1 MTYPTYSLVICSHN
15 YGHLAAHAI
24 ESALSQCFNLNAE
37 RHWYGTPPDN
47 IIAPSTSFEKIYF
60 VDAAYKAD
68 LKIFFVDAAYKAK
81 WEDKSKIHLLY

>member
-1 MTYPTYSLVICSHN
+1 MNNLGLSILNPVQIIYN
-15 YGHLAAHAI
+15 Y
-24 ESALSQCFNLNAE
+24 ENS
-37 RHWYGTPPDN
+37 
-47 IIAPSTSFEKIYF
+47 IIEKIYF